1 MTAESA
7 PPMPTPTP
15 PVPPTPSGI
24 VRTRSRIIGLDGA
37 RGLSCLGVAVMHVT
51 AHFSPHTAATW
62 KTNLVGLSL
71 IFFYVLSGFLL
82 FLPYVR
88 KLTEQRSSLSMPSA
102 ANFAVHRI
110 ARILPGYLAIFLICN
125 YVFQVV
131 YVQNA
136 SLQPAA
142 TDDGTGMITDPWQ
155 LLANLTLVHSYIPQ
169 YFQTG
174 LNPSWSLTLEYAF
187 YVCVPLL
194 GWMLFALRKRTSMR
208 PLLLALVAPLI
219 LIVISFIGRSFVPL
233 MVERAGLTDRLLI
246 EWGPNWVAVFTKS
259 LLTNADTFAVGMLAA
274 VLIVAMEQD
283 AVRERLS
290 RRVRLYSTLG
300 LFPSLVATALLLKF
314 ASHFATTAIAVLC
327 ALSLLVIVAPLARG
341 QDSAI
346 ARHLDSAPLRF
357 VGKVSLSA
365 YLWHFPLMLLLGR
378 WGLMAG
384 DSVPGMLRNVVVVLI
399 VTLLVS
405 TVTYYL
411 VEQPA
416 MNWAKRYR
424 ARWA

>member
-1 MTAESA
+1 MTAESVA
-7 PPMPTPTP
+7 PLPPPTE
-15 PVPPTPSGI
+15 PVPTTSGR
-24 VRTRSRIIGLDGA
+24 VRTRARIIGLDGA

-62 KTNLVGLSL
+62 KTNIVGLSL

-88 KLTEQRSSLSMPSA
+88 KLTEQRASARMPSA

-136 SLQPAA
+136 ALQPPA

-155 LLANLTLVHSYIPQ
+155 LLANLSLLHTYIPE

-187 YVCVPLL
+187 YLSVPLL
-194 GWMLFALRKRTSMR
+194 GLMLFAIRKRTSMR
-208 PLLLALVAPLI
+208 PLMLAAIAPVVLI
-219 LIVISFIGRSFVPL
+219 AISFIGRSFVPM
-233 MVERAGLTDRLLI
+233 MVARSGLTDRMLI

-259 LLTNADTFAVGMLAA
+259 FLTNADTFAVGMLAA
-274 VLIVAMEQD
+274 ILIVAMEQD
-283 AVRERLS
+283 TVRERLS
-290 RRVRLYSTLG
+290 RRVRLYSVLG
-300 LFPSLVATALLLKF
+300 LLPALVGTVFLLKF
-314 ASHFATTAIAVLC
+314 ASHFATTGIAIVCTLM
-327 ALSLLVIVAPLARG
+327 LLIIVAPLARG
-341 QDSAI
+341 EDSAI

-365 YLWHFPLMLLLGR
+365 YLWHYPLMLLLGR

-384 DSVPGMLRNVVVVLI
+384 DSVPGMLRNVIVVLT

-405 TVTYYL
+405 VVTYYL

>member
-1 MTAESA
+1 MTAEFTAIPPSIPPA
-7 PPMPTPTP
+7 PPSPAVT
-15 PVPPTPSGI
+15 
-24 VRTRSRIIGLDGA
+24 RTKARIIGLDGA
-37 RGLSCLGVAVMHVT
+37 RGLSCMGVAIMHVT
-51 AHFSPHTAATW
+51 GHYSPHTSATW

-88 KLTEQRSSLSMPSA
+88 KLTEERGTANAPSA
-102 ANFAVHRI
+102 ANFAMHRV

-125 YVFQVV
+125 FVFQIV
-131 YVQNA
+131 YVQNP
-136 SLQPAA
+136 SLQPLG
-142 TDDGTGMITDPWQ
+142 TEDGTGMITDPWQ
-155 LLANLTLVHSYIPQ
+155 LLANLTLVQSYIPE

-187 YVCVPLL
+187 YVSVPLL
-194 GWMLFALRKRTSMR
+194 GALLFALRKRTSTR
-208 PLLLALVAPLI
+208 PLMLALLAPVLLI
-219 LIVISFIGRSFVPL
+219 TMAFIGRSLVPM
-233 MVERAGLTDRLLI
+233 MVHRSGITDRVLLD
-246 EWGPNWVAVFTKS
+246 WGPNWIAVFTKTF
-259 LLTNADTFAVGMLAA
+259 LTNADTFAMGMLAA
-274 VLIVAMEQD
+274 VVIVAMEQFTMS
-283 AVRERLS
+283 ERVS
-290 RRVRLYSTLG
+290 RRVRLYSVLAIIPG
-300 LFPSLVATALLLKF
+300 TALFLWLL
-314 ASHFATTAIAVLC
+314 ASASQFVTSGIALVCGLMI
-327 ALSLLVIVAPLARG
+327 LVIVAPLARG
-341 QDSAI
+341 EDSAI

-357 VGKVSLSA
+357 IGKVSLSA

-384 DSVPGMLRNVVVVLI
+384 DSVPGMFRNVVVVLT

-405 TVTYYL
+405 AVTYYL

>member
-1 MTAESA
+1 MTAEAA
-7 PPMPTPTP
+7 PPLPPPTE
-15 PVPPTPSGI
+15 PVPTTSER
-24 VRTRSRIIGLDGA
+24 VRTRARIIGLDGA

-62 KTNLVGLSL
+62 KTNIVGLSL

-88 KLTEQRSSLSMPSA
+88 KLTEQRASSQMPSA

-131 YVQNA
+131 YVENPA
-136 SLQPAA
+136 LQPPA

-155 LLANLTLVHSYIPQ
+155 LLANLSLLHSYIPE

-187 YVCVPLL
+187 YLSVPLL
-194 GWMLFALRKRTSMR
+194 GVLLFALRKRTSMR
-208 PLLLALVAPLI
+208 PLMLAAVAPAI
-219 LIVISFIGRSFVPL
+219 LIAISFIGRSFVPM
-233 MVERAGLTDRLLI
+233 MVERSGMTDRMLI

-259 LLTNADTFAVGMLAA
+259 FLTNADTFAVGMLAA
-274 VLIVAMEQD
+274 ILIVAMEQD
-283 AVRERLS
+283 VVRERLS
-290 RRVRLYSTLG
+290 RRVRLYSVLG
-300 LFPSLVATALLLKF
+300 LLPALVGTALLLKF
-314 ASHFATTAIAVLC
+314 ANHFATTGIAILC
-327 ALSLLVIVAPLARG
+327 TLMLLIIVAPLARG
-341 QDSAI
+341 EDSAI

-365 YLWHFPLMLLLGR
+365 YLWHYPLMLLLGR

-384 DSVPGMLRNVVVVLI
+384 DSVPGMLRNVIVVLT

-405 TVTYYL
+405 VVTYYL

>member
-1 MTAESA
+1 
-7 PPMPTPTP
+7 
-15 PVPPTPSGI
+15 
-24 VRTRSRIIGLDGA
+24 
-37 RGLSCLGVAVMHVT
+37 MHVT

-62 KTNLVGLSL
+62 KTNIVGLSL

-88 KLTEQRSSLSMPSA
+88 KLTEQRAEAQMPSA

-131 YVQNA
+131 YVQNPA
-136 SLQPAA
+136 LQPPA

-155 LLANLTLVHSYIPQ
+155 LLANLSLLHSYIPE

-187 YVCVPLL
+187 YLSVPLL
-194 GWMLFALRKRTSMR
+194 GMLLFALRKRTSMR
-208 PLLLALVAPLI
+208 PLMLAAVAPAI
-219 LIVISFIGRSFVPL
+219 LIVISFIGRSFVPM
-233 MVERAGLTDRLLI
+233 MVERSGMTDRMLI

-259 LLTNADTFAVGMLAA
+259 FLTNADTFAVGMLAA
-274 VLIVAMEQD
+274 ILIVAMEQD
-283 AVRERLS
+283 VVRERLS
-290 RRVRLYSTLG
+290 RRVRLYSVLG
-300 LFPSLVATALLLKF
+300 VFPALVGTALLLKF
-314 ASHFATTAIAVLC
+314 ANHFATTGIAILC
-327 ALSLLVIVAPLARG
+327 TLMLLIIVAPLARG
-341 QDSAI
+341 EDSAI

-365 YLWHFPLMLLLGR
+365 YLWHYPLMLLLGR

-384 DSVPGMLRNVVVVLI
+384 DSVPGMLRNVIVVLT

-405 TVTYYL
+405 VVTYYL